1 MFEKI
6 ILLIVSIC
14 GIFSVF
20 FLNQNSTQLLV
31 STQPLVQCTGNFT
44 ATVSRVI
51 DGDTLVV
58 NECSRHIRISLAN
71 TPEINQLGWAEA
83 TNFTKSLCSVGS
95 RIQLQQD
102 EGQPYDVY
110 GRIVAV
116 VYCQNRN
123 LNEELIKNNLA
134 VIMTEYCARS
144 EFAKESWA
152 WNDCKQILG
161 N

>member
-1 MFEKI
+1 MLGKI

-14 GIFSVF
+14 GIFLVF
-20 FLNQNSTQLLV
+20 LLNQNSIQLV
-31 STQPLVQCTGNFT
+31 STQPLVQCAGNFT
-44 ATVSRVI
+44 ATVNRVI
-51 DGDTLVV
+51 DGDTLELK
-58 NECSRHIRISLAN
+58 ECSRHIRLSLVN
-71 TPEINQLGWAEA
+71 TPEVNQRGWSEA
-83 TNFTKSLCSVGS
+83 TNFTKSICIAGS

-116 VYCQNRN
+116 VYCQNKN
-123 LNEELIKNNLA
+123 LNEELVKNNLA

-144 EFAKESWA
+144 EFSKEGWA